1 MDLQKDEECHLFLR
15 SYFIFDVATKR
26 IPLKGCFYVP
36 DVLLPGNLHLQKHS
50 CTTIPLG
57 LLLAIMQQTIFSV
70 RKVEKTW
77 TNCVFIG
84 PICAKRRHPAIPKRG
99 SNHSPFFLL
108 FTYCS
113 SSRSVAILQ
122 NGRLFMY

>member
-70 RKVEKTW
+70 RKVEKNLDKLRFYW
-77 TNCVFIG
+77 ANMRKKHAL
-84 PICAKRRHPAIPKRG
+84 PEPA
-99 SNHSPFFLL
+99 FFL
-108 FTYCS
+108 
-113 SSRSVAILQ
+113 A
-122 NGRLFMY
+122 